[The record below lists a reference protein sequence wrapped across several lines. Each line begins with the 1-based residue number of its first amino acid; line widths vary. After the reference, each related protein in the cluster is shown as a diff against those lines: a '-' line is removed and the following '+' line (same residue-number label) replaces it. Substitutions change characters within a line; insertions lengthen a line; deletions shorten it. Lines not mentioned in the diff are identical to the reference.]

1 MRAGSNSMGRRS
13 LEGGALALGLLAAF
27 PVLAETRL
35 EGALT
40 QGGLVRGQTAPG
52 SLVTLDGKVVR
63 VAANGHFAFG
73 FGREAGPTAT
83 LAIVEPGGAT
93 DIRTLAIAPRPF
105 DIQRITGLPERM
117 VTPKPEDLERIRRD
131 NLMVSAA
138 RKNDFP
144 ETWFAEAFDWPAR
157 GRITGVYGSQRIL
170 NGEPRQPH
178 YGIDIAAPAG
188 TPILAPM
195 PGRVTL
201 ADTDQYFTGGT
212 VILDH
217 GHGISS
223 TFLHLQTVTVKLG
236 DVVPRGG
243 AIGTLGA
250 TGRATGPHLDWR
262 INWFDVRLDPAL
274 VVPPMPAE

>member
-1 MRAGSNSMGRRS
+1 M
-13 LEGGALALGLLAAF
+13 LLCALPA
-27 PVLAETRL
+27 LAETKL

-40 QGGLVRGQTAPG
+40 QGGLVRGQTTPG
-52 SLVTLDGKVVR
+52 SLVTLDGKPVR
-63 VAANGHFAFG
+63 VAANGQFAFG
-73 FGREAGPTAT
+73 FGREAGPSAT
-83 LAIVEPGGAT
+83 LAIIAPGGQT
-93 DIRTLAIAPRPF
+93 DIRTLAVAPRQF

-131 NLMVSAA
+131 NQMVATA

-144 ETWFAEAFDWPAR
+144 ETWFAEPFDWPAK
-157 GRITGVYGSQRIL
+157 GRISGVYGSQRIL
-170 NGEPRQPH
+170 NGEPRAPH
-178 YGIDIAAPAG
+178 YGIDIAAPVG

-217 GHGISS
+217 GHGVSS
-223 TFLHLQTVTVKLG
+223 TFLHMQTVTVKVG
-236 DVVPRGG
+236 DVLPRG
-243 AIGTLGA
+243 APIGTLGA
-250 TGRATGPHLDWR
+250 TGRVTGPHLDWR

-274 VVPPMPAE
+274 AVPPMPSD